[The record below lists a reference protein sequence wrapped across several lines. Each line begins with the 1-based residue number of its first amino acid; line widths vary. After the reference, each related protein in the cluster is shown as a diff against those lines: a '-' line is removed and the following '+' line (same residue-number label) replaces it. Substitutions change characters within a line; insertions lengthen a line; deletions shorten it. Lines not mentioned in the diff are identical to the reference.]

1 MASCVY
7 GADSVGRLNFP
18 LDRGWLQVLQPS
30 SAARRSKGDVQTYNE
45 GKYELEPKRF
55 AMDTYG

>member
-1 MASCVY
+1 MASYVD
-7 GADSVGRLNFP
+7 AVDSVARLNLT
-18 LDRGWLQVLQPS
+18 LDRGSLQVLQPS
-30 SAARRSKGDVQTYNE
+30 SAARRRKGDVQSYNE